1 MTTGFSLLWSGIRD
15 LNLEQSN
22 CYLSHM
28 LENVHLLCLV
38 TFGDC
43 AIDNEIMNSIFYL
56 FFFFYFSRGT
66 ESFNQPLDIGL
77 ELWLWELGFVLSPAL
92 SLTHNECTEVTVGM
106 NGSVH
111 YFIRQQN
118 NTTASHLNSFFMQN
132 HKSPNFRYGTGMSQD
147 DPVCQH
153 K

>member
-1 MTTGFSLLWSGIRD
+1 MSHDIKHTSIARVFYAHCLFWQVSSL
-15 LNLEQSN
+15 E
-22 CYLSHM
+22 
-28 LENVHLLCLV
+28 
-38 TFGDC
+38 FGM
-43 AIDNEIMNSIFYL
+43 EFVSI
-56 FFFFYFSRGT
+56 FFFYFSRGT